1 MILSPVPPA
10 FGPSVNAPI
19 TVRLIGSLDRTL
31 VESFTDCCSGLMVV
45 GRQTLFVSL
54 RDVLT
59 MRDENLTRF
68 IATLEAYRVAGHDVR
83 IDGGPVWTKL
93 LREAGLVF
101 EPVVE
106 GDEKATRRQVI
117 IAHSL
122 VNGRSHSG
130 RTARPATS
138 STSG

>member
-1 MILSPVPPA
+1 
-10 FGPSVNAPI
+10 
-19 TVRLIGSLDRTL
+19 
-31 VESFTDCCSGLMVV
+31 VV

-83 IDGGPVWTKL
+83 IDGGPIWTKL

-122 VNGRSHSG
+122 LNPRPRSG
-130 RTARPATS
+130 RTGRPATS